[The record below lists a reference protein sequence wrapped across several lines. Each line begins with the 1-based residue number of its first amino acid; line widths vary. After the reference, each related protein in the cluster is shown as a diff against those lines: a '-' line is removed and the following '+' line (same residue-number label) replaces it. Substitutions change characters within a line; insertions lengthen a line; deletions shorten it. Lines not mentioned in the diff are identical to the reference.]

1 MANASAAHF
10 FFTVSDARF
19 FAGAVGDTPDRCMV
33 ETARTGKI
41 ALFPDHRVSRHRRFA
56 EWESA
61 LGADG
66 PIRPPRYLN
75 SGALALSLDHWR
87 DLPARWRKA
96 CERLRVGQIGRD
108 PAGPFW
114 TADQDALNALL
125 MSEVP
130 PEAQV
135 VGAERQSLHPDA
147 LREVVVLD
155 GERLSCS
162 YRGATPAF
170 LRFSLAPK
178 AIEAVRDGSL
188 GQLRRL
194 ATSVA
199 AVASPRRAR

>member
-1 MANASAAHF
+1 M
-10 FFTVSDARF
+10 TWW
-19 FAGAVGDTPDRCMV
+19 
-33 ETARTGKI
+33 
-41 ALFPDHRVSRHRRFA
+41 RRR
-56 EWESA
+56 E
-61 LGADG
+61 
-66 PIRPPRYLN
+66 PPRSRSFRITASPATGASPSGRARSGSRERSVLGYLN

-87 DLPARWRKA
+87 DLLARWRKA

-114 TADQDALNALL
+114 AADQDALNALL
-125 MSEVP
+125 MSEVS

-147 LREVVVLD
+147 LREVVVRD
-155 GERLSCS
+155 EERLSCS

-170 LRFSLAPK
+170 LHFSLVPK
-178 AIEAVRDGSL
+178 AIEAARDGNL
-188 GQLRRL
+188 GPLRRL